1 MSGAEGHPNG
11 IDKPVLDI
19 LLVLEGG
26 EDVKANAAV
35 LSHTPGQIL
44 LIHHDFRL
52 AATIS
57 TPETCGK
64 APTR

>member
-1 MSGAEGHPNG
+1 MLRCSAIP
-11 IDKPVLDI
+11 
-19 LLVLEGG
+19 
-26 EDVKANAAV
+26 
-35 LSHTPGQIL
+35 PGQIL